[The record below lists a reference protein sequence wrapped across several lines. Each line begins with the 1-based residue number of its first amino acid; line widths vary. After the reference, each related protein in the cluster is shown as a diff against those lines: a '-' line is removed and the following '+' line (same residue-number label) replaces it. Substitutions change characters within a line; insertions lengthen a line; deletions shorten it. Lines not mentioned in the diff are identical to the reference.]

1 MEVDEISVELFDQWL
16 QGLLDGTARRR
27 PGEMEHMFAENV
39 LLALN
44 KSGQSHV
51 HLTADARVAAV
62 DQVLDRRP
70 PLQGR
75 GPVLF
80 LLELRGQLIQVQLV
94 VNVAEHATGLF
105 RVVQCCTQLQLFV
118 EE

>member
-44 KSGQSHV
+44 KSG
-51 HLTADARVAAV
+51 
-62 DQVLDRRP
+62 
-70 PLQGR
+70 
-75 GPVLF
+75 
-80 LLELRGQLIQVQLV
+80 
-94 VNVAEHATGLF
+94 
-105 RVVQCCTQLQLFV
+105 
-118 EE
+118 